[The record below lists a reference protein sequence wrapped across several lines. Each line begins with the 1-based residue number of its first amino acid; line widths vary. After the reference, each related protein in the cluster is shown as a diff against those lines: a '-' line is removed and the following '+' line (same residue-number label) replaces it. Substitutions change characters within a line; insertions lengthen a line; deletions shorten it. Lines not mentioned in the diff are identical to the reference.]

1 MQAWLDLE
9 YIRAHCKMLR
19 AEAARMRLA
28 RDPERAARG
37 VARERIA
44 RTLLAVGMLF
54 VAAGNRV
61 RGNNATV
68 AN

>member
-1 MQAWLDLE
+1 MQGWLDLE

-28 RDPERAARG
+28 RDPQRAARDA
-37 VARERIA
+37 ARERIA
-44 RTLLAVGMLF
+44 RTLFVVGKLF

-61 RGNNATV
+61 RGNATV

>member
-1 MQAWLDLE
+1 MQAWLEME
-9 YIRAHCKMLR
+9 YIRARCEALR

-28 RDPERAARG
+28 RDPERAARA
-37 VARERIA
+37 VPRERIA

-54 VAAGNRV
+54 VEAGNRV
-61 RGNNATV
+61 RGNAPI

>member
-1 MQAWLDLE
+1 MQAWLDLD

-19 AEAARMRLA
+19 ADAARMRLA
-28 RDPERAARG
+28 RDPQRAAHDN
-37 VARERIA
+37 ARERIA

-61 RGNNATV
+61 RGHATV